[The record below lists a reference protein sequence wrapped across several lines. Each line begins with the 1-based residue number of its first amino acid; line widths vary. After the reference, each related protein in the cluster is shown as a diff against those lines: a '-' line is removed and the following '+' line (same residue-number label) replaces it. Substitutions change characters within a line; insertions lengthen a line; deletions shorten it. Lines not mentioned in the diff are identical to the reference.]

1 VAFPGLAVSETKSA
15 VAVAVSV
22 QLRFMAV
29 RGSRD
34 SNDLIPL
41 HEPFETA
48 RLGFNRRQ
56 VLDHLESLHGRI
68 ALIAADRDAALAQ
81 AAELSKVLDHLR
93 QEADHLRQEADK
105 ATAQVHR
112 ILQKPMAEASARIQ
126 HILQLVE
133 EEAAEA
139 KAHTEAE
146 ISASKTRADQEIAEL
161 KVRANQE
168 ITELKTRADQEIAEL
183 KARANQDIAELMTRA
198 DQEIAELKARAND
211 QITASRAQASHEATS
226 LLDHARRQL
235 DQLESE
241 SAARR
246 EAAEQAIA
254 QREAKATERIRDS
267 QLCSLAGVHVLLRVI
282 DKNLED
288 RLAAIGRDESALHDL
303 RAQMTSEATALHNLR
318 AEVTAAALAAH
329 QLFTEALEQAQ
340 NIPVEPAVDATDD
353 PTEQPDFP
361 IQRGAQGSKAYGL
374 KKVHPEAT
382 SRFLPPPAA
391 AK

>member
-1 VAFPGLAVSETKSA
+1 
-15 VAVAVSV
+15 
-22 QLRFMAV
+22 MAV

-139 KAHTEAE
+139 KAQSEAE
-146 ISASKTRADQEIAEL
+146 ISASKTRA
-161 KVRANQE
+161 NQE
-168 ITELKTRADQEIAEL
+168 ITELK
-183 KARANQDIAELMTRA
+183 ARANQ
-198 DQEIAELKARAND
+198 EITELKARAND
-211 QITASRAQASHEATS
+211 QITTSRAQASHEATS

-241 SAARR
+241 SAAHR

-254 QREAKATERIRDS
+254 QREAKASERIRNS

-329 QLFTEALEQAQ
+329 QLFTEALAQAH
-340 NIPVEPAVDATDD
+340 NIPVEPAADATDD

-361 IQRGAQGSKAYGL
+361 IQRSAQGSKAYGQQS
-374 KKVHPEAT
+374 T
-382 SRFLPPPAA
+382 SRGDFTIPSPAGGGEVTRRA
-391 AK
+391 RSAPAPTAKAD

>member
-146 ISASKTRADQEIAEL
+146 ISASK
-161 KVRANQE
+161 
-168 ITELKTRADQEIAEL
+168 
-183 KARANQDIAELMTRA
+183 TRA